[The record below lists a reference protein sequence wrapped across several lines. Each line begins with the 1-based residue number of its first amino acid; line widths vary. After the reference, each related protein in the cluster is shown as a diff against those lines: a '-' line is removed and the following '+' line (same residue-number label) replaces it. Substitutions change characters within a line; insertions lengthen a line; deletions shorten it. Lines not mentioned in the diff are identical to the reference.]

1 MVSGSIQGVGRRGSF
16 IAVVTAAL
24 ALASSAQAKPLL
36 GITGNLPHFQVET
49 GQASSVHQA
58 FLGWCQGY
66 SYGSPYIS
74 LFNTLTP
81 IPMIHLGTEKDGT
94 GKEAITPAG
103 IASGRG
109 DACLFGLNA
118 AIAQWGKGIY
128 VRPMAEMNNYVNIW
142 SGFEKNGT
150 PKPGHSPTDYRKA
163 FQRIYLI
170 LHGGSETKINGK
182 LKALGMPPIAHA
194 PASNPFPRLRLLWSP
209 LAGGNPRIPAND
221 PQKYYPGRAYVDVEG
236 ADIFDEQLTDTAPWS
251 YFMDIYK
258 ASVGRRP
265 FAVPE
270 WGLFGID
277 DPTFV
282 KHMCSFLSSN
292 PIEEAGFYESKI
304 TSIFDLQQKP
314 MSRKEYTDC
323 ITPLGAPLPTWASGT
338 GTTAPS
344 TGASVTFSA
353 SGQVLGS
360 PIAAPIGADEIELD
374 MVPATGVIAKAYWI
388 RGGKSLGPMAVPAG
402 ATAAEVDTQA
412 GATPATPIVRPRA
425 GTDFHVKWNA
435 SGTITS
441 AWWTRVGK
449 LLAQIPITSG
459 ETSIAMQQG
468 T

>member
-1 MVSGSIQGVGRRGSF
+1 MVSAHNPVVGRRGSF
-16 IAVVTAAL
+16 FAVALAAL

-36 GITGNLPHFQVET
+36 GITGNLPHFAVET
-49 GQASSVHQA
+49 GQQSTVHQA
-58 FLGWCQGY
+58 FLGWCQGF
-66 SYGSPYIS
+66 SYGSPYLT

-81 IPMIHLGTEKDGT
+81 IPMIHLGTEQDGT
-94 GKEAITPAG
+94 GKEAITAAG

-109 DACLFGLNA
+109 DTCLFGLNA

-128 VRPMAEMNNYVNIW
+128 VRPMAEMNNYVNVW

-150 PKPGHSPTDYRKA
+150 PKPGHSPADYRKA

-170 LHGGSETKINGK
+170 LHGGSESTINAK
-182 LKALGMPPIAHA
+182 LKKLGMPPIARA
-194 PASNPFPRLRLLWSP
+194 PASNPYPRLRLLWSP
-209 LAGGNPRIPAND
+209 LAGGNPRIPANA

-277 DPTFV
+277 DPAFV

-292 PIEEAGFYESKI
+292 PIEEAGYYESKVN
-304 TSIFDLQQKP
+304 SIFDLQQKP
-314 MSRKEYTDC
+314 MSKKEYTDC
-323 ITPLGAPLPTWASGT
+323 ITPLGAPLPLWANGT
-338 GTTAPS
+338 GTPVASS
-344 TGASVTFSA
+344 TPTITFTNA
-353 SGQVLGS
+353 GQTLGLVS
-360 PIAAPIGADEIELD
+360 APIGADEVELEI
-374 MVPATGVIAKAYWI
+374 VPATGVIAKAYWI
-388 RGGKSLGPMAVPAG
+388 RGGKSLGPMTVPAG
-402 ATAAEVDTQA
+402 ATGALFETQS
-412 GATPATPIVRPRA
+412 GGTPPTPLIRPRA

-435 SGTITS
+435 SDTITS
-441 AWWTRVGK
+441 AWWSRVGK
-449 LLAQIPITSG
+449 LLAPIPVTSG
-459 ETSIAMQQG
+459 ETSIAMMQG